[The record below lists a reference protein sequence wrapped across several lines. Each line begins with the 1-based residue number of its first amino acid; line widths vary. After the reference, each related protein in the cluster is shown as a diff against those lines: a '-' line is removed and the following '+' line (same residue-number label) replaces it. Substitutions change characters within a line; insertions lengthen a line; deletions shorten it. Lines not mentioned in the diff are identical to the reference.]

1 MGRFL
6 RTASTSHT
14 SHETSIYELRG
25 VLLHKGTS
33 AYHGHYEAQV
43 YDTTYVRRE
52 YLLHSLS
59 WTWLRNQTWFQFN
72 DETVTKIKA
81 SGKNTEGAVVDV
93 EILSDNEK
101 LDHFA

>member
-1 MGRFL
+1 MERKKSKHSISFPFSLDMGRFL
-6 RTASTSHT
+6 GTASTSQT

-52 YLLHSLS
+52 YLLNS
-59 WTWLRNQTWFQFN
+59 F
-72 DETVTKIKA
+72 
-81 SGKNTEGAVVDV
+81 
-93 EILSDNEK
+93 K
-101 LDHFA
+101 LNLA